1 MKYDIPFKN
10 NSGEEIPPY
19 GVFKVTGTENV
30 GSRSLIVAE
39 KPDTYGSQYLHFI
52 NGITA
57 VADGKCG
64 SCCNTFPC
72 LAKHGTGTL
81 AIGEL
86 WGPRNDSWALEE
98 QTGGFIVIGQASSGI
113 AIVNRFPMLAFTG
126 KYDSNTTQGNSGTV
140 SVYWQGSDTGQ
151 NITSVI
157 AVSGDFVTTDE
168 VNVSWLNQR
177 WEAYCRTE

>member
-10 NSGEEIPPY
+10 DSGEEIPPY
-19 GVFKVTGTENV
+19 GVFKVSGIEMVN
-30 GSRSLIVAE
+30 SRALIVAD

-72 LAKHGTGTL
+72 LAKHGTGTP

-86 WGPRNDSWALEE
+86 WGPRDDSWVLEE
-98 QTGGFIVIGQASSGI
+98 QTGGFIVVGQHSSGI
-113 AIVNRFPMLAFTG
+113 AIVQRMPMLAFTG
-126 KYDSNTTQGNSGTV
+126 RFNATVSQGSSGTV
-140 SVYWQGSDTGQ
+140 SVYWQGSDTGED
-151 NITSVI
+151 ISTVY
-157 AVSGDFVTTDE
+157 AVSDGFGTSDN
-168 VNVSWLNQR
+168 VNVSWMNQR
-177 WEAYCRTE
+177 WEAYCRD